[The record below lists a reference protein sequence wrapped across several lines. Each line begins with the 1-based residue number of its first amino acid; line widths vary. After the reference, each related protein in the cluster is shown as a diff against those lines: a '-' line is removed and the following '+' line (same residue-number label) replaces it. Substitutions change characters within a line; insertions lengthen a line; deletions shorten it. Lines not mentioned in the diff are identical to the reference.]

1 MSGRRSDLMLSR
13 DEPPSELCYLDA
25 AHVSSPAGVLSEFD
39 VVTASG
45 EQIGSI
51 AGVVIEAGARRA
63 RYLDVQSHGSVG
75 RHYFVQADHLAQ
87 VDSARK
93 QLRLLGTEVP
103 EVDDLGSEPFRPFSD
118 ADLMAALF
126 SSRAA

>member
-1 MSGRRSDLMLSR
+1 MPSR
-13 DEPPSELCYLDA
+13 DESPSELCYLEA
-25 AHVSSPAGVLSEFD
+25 ARVSSPAGVLSEFD

-45 EQIGSI
+45 EQVGSI
-51 AGVVIEAGARRA
+51 AGVVIEAGAGRA
-63 RYLDVQSHGSVG
+63 RYLDVQSHGLLR
-75 RHYFVQADHLAQ
+75 RHYLVQADHLAQ

-93 QLRLLGTEVP
+93 QLRLLGPDMP
-103 EVDDLGSEPFRPFSD
+103 EVDDLGSARFRPFSD